1 MTAFSNIELV
11 RLIGDNDSISNNT
24 QGICDGYFDYTVQ
37 SASVTVGQTYNLD
50 INLGSCNTSFALV
63 DVAKI
68 FVDWNIDGDFN
79 DYGEEVY
86 LIGPSQSPSANS
98 FSFAVPAFA
107 IAGTTTMR
115 VVSQSY
121 LYNGSST
128 TFSACDNSAVVGA
141 TEDYT
146 LNISSTTSTS
156 YLWSTGDT
164 TANINVSPLQTTNYW
179 VDVNGC
185 KDTITVTVLD
195 TTVDLINITACDSY
209 TWIDG
214 NTYTASTA
222 TIASTYYVN
231 AGSFYYL
238 SLIHI

>member
-1 MTAFSNIELV
+1 
-11 RLIGDNDSISNNT
+11 
-24 QGICDGYFDYTVQ
+24 
-37 SASVTVGQTYNLD
+37 
-50 INLGSCNTSFALV
+50 
-63 DVAKI
+63 
-68 FVDWNIDGDFN
+68 
-79 DYGEEVY
+79 
-86 LIGPSQSPSANS
+86 
-98 FSFAVPAFA
+98 
-107 IAGTTTMR
+107 MR

-128 TFSACDNSAVVGA
+128 TFTACDNSAVVGA

-146 LNISSTTSTS
+146 LNISSATSTS

-231 AGSFYYL
+231 AGNFYYNPSVL
-238 SLIHI
+238 TINQGDTVVWINDGGYHNVNFITSSTTGTSYNNPVSFMTQPTYLLIWVVMFLMCLAHTFTTVQLELMQQME